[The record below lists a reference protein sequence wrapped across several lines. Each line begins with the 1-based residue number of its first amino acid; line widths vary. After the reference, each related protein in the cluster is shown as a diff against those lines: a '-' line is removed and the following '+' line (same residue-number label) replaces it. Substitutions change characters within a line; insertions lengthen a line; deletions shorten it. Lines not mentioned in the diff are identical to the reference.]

1 MTTISLVDCLSVI
14 RDPRQESKIE
24 HELIDILVLCVF
36 GVICGAEGWQDIEE
50 VGHSRLSWLQE
61 RGFCKNGIP
70 VDDTIARI
78 VSSLCPE
85 ALQGCFIK
93 WMAAVETATDGRI
106 VAIDG
111 KTLRHSYD
119 KKKRKSAIHMVSA
132 FAAENGVVLGQ
143 KKTDDKSNEITAI
156 PALLDLLDIK
166 GCIVTIDAMGCQEE
180 IAKKIIGKEADYVL
194 AVKGNQKQLHEE
206 IMDFFQTARKYE
218 FRNVRYDYFEEV
230 HKGHG
235 RVEQRRYWISDMID
249 AISSPGR
256 WSSLCS
262 IGMVEAERYI
272 DGKITSETRY
282 FISSLT
288 SDAKIFANAVR
299 KHWAIENQLHWVLDV
314 SFREDESRI
323 RRDNA
328 PDNFAV
334 FRHVAINALR
344 NEKTCKKG
352 IKAKRFKA
360 ALQSDYAQKVLN
372 GIF

>member
-1 MTTISLVDCLSVI
+1 
-14 RDPRQESKIE
+14 
-24 HELIDILVLCVF
+24 
-36 GVICGAEGWQDIEE
+36 
-50 VGHSRLSWLQE
+50 
-61 RGFCKNGIP
+61 
-70 VDDTIARI
+70 
-78 VSSLCPE
+78 
-85 ALQGCFIK
+85 
-93 WMAAVETATDGRI
+93 
-106 VAIDG
+106 
-111 KTLRHSYD
+111 
-119 KKKRKSAIHMVSA
+119 MVSA
-132 FAAENGVVLGQ
+132 YAAENGVVLGQ

-166 GCIVTIDAMGCQEE
+166 GCIVTIDAMGCQEK
-180 IAKKIIGKEADYVL
+180 IAEKIVNKEADYVL
-194 AVKGNQKQLHEE
+194 AVKDNQKQLHEE
-206 IMDFFQTARKYE
+206 IIDFFETSRRFE
-218 FRNVRYDYFEEV
+218 FKNVRYDYFEES

-235 RVEQRRYWISDMID
+235 RVELRRYWISDMLD
-249 AISSPGR
+249 TISNPGR
-256 WSSLCS
+256 WASLQG
-262 IGMVEAERYI
+262 IGMVESERYI
-272 DGKITSETRY
+272 NGKTTSEIRY
-282 FISSLT
+282 FIVSIAP
-288 SDAKIFANAVR
+288 DAKIFANAVR